1 MAYDTYL
8 FEICDPLRV
17 LLERLCELH
26 EPVQA
31 ALVGHASE
39 FVLIGQCMHSHI
51 YQAHVYTQCDAC
63 DGEHSDERSNY
74 ATCAYFKPMKALP
87 FVTVRLPAG
96 MPGRA
101 ARAQAPP
108 CGALPPFAFDLSSA
122 FKTAQA
128 FPVSSI
134 DMYNNDV
141 GKPSA
146 QNL

>member
-8 FEICDPLRV
+8 LEICDPLRV

-74 ATCAYFKPMKALP
+74 ATCAYFKPMEFYLLELCVCLLECLAVLLAHKL
-87 FVTVRLPAG
+87 RLAEL
-96 MPGRA
+96 
-101 ARAQAPP
+101 
-108 CGALPPFAFDLSSA
+108 CHHSLSIFLLRSRPRKR
-122 FKTAQA
+122 FR
-128 FPVSSI
+128 
-134 DMYNNDV
+134 
-141 GKPSA
+141 
-146 QNL
+146 